1 MSHCTKRSVSKKYCF
16 AGKLGNYPDAFR
28 EKSGVGFG
36 AKWQAG
42 HLFLGA
48 WLEENSAKL
57 EE

>member
-1 MSHCTKRSVSKKYCF
+1 
-16 AGKLGNYPDAFR
+16 LGNYPDAFR

-42 HLFLGA
+42 HLFFGA

-57 EE
+57 DE